1 MIHSLVGYRHRLL
14 RGVSPTQLFSVPP
27 VITFRPPQV
36 HCPGCDGSLNVL
48 KTHSRS
54 VSTLHVGQFRAVEII
69 LVCTKCAHRYRSE
82 ELSNLVPPG
91 ANFGYDVLVYAGQ
104 ALFLRH
110 RNEEEVVAELAERN
124 VQISPR
130 AASLLGRKFI
140 VYLALAHRRCRDQL
154 REAMLLRGGYV
165 CHLDATCEGR
175 DPMLMSS
182 LDSLSKIVLGNVK
195 LPSEDERQI
204 VPFLQRLKE
213 MYGTP
218 LALVHDMG
226 TGILK
231 AVAKVFPGVPDF
243 ICHFHFLRDIGKDIL
258 GKPYDLIRQRLRKH
272 KISSKL
278 RYRAKEFKRQIDPNA
293 TVIDGLTAG
302 IKGQPLP
309 DSCLQGLPLLNAYSL
324 IYWALE
330 GKAEGEGYGFP
341 FDRPHLTFAKRLS
354 YLHTYLDQLKD
365 MQLRGEPQDN
375 LPYFKIL
382 ADLKAII
389 KDRSLWLA
397 VEQIEKNI
405 TIFDRLHQAMRIA
418 PLSGCSGLNDEGD
431 DTNIRTIEHRV
442 KTFRAWLTTRQDY
455 PQNQEAQKTISQ
467 IDKYW
472 EKLFADPITVQAPAS
487 LLQIQ
492 PQRTNNLLEQFFRS
506 LKRGHRRRTGDGSS
520 SRMLRTMLAETPLVK
535 NLENPEY
542 VRLLLK
548 GKATLEEVF
557 AEIEIAT
564 VREEFRKAHQNP
576 EKIPKK
582 LKRLIAL
589 SDYPAKLVK
598 MVAKVAA

>member
-1 MIHSLVGYRHRLL
+1 MIHSLVAYRHRLVS
-14 RGVSPTQLFSVPP
+14 GVSPTQLFSVPP
-27 VITFRPPQV
+27 VITFRPS
-36 HCPGCDGSLNVL
+36 HAYCPACHGSLKVQ
-48 KTHSRS
+48 KTHPRM

-69 LVCTKCAHRYRSE
+69 LVCTKCDHLYRSE

-104 ALFLRH
+104 ALLLRH

-130 AASLLGRKFI
+130 ETSLLGRKFI
-140 VYLALAHRRCRDQL
+140 VYLALAHQRCTDQIRD
-154 REAMLLRGGYV
+154 AMRLRGGYV

-182 LDSLSKIVLGNVK
+182 LDSLSKFVLGNVK

-213 MYGTP
+213 TFGTP

-231 AVAKVFPGVPDF
+231 AVAKVFPGIPDF

-341 FDRPHLTFAKRLS
+341 FDRPHLAFAKRLCH
-354 YLHTYLDQLKD
+354 LHAYLDQLKD
-365 MQLRGEPQDN
+365 MQLRGQLQDN

-382 ADLKAII
+382 TDLKAII

-405 TIFDRLHQAMRIA
+405 TIFDRLRQAMRIA
-418 PLSGCSGLNDEGD
+418 TPSGCYGLNDEGD
-431 DTNIRTIEHRV
+431 DANIRTIEHRV

-455 PQNQEAQKTISQ
+455 PQNQEAQKMIAQ

-472 EKLFADPITVQAPAS
+472 QKLFADPITVQTPS
-487 LLQIQ
+487 GPLQIQ
-492 PQRTNNLLEQFFRS
+492 PQRTNNLLEQFFRH
-506 LKRGHRRRTGDGSS
+506 LKRGHRRRTGNGSS
-520 SRMLRTMLAETPLVK
+520 SRMLRTMLAETPLVR
-535 NLENPEY
+535 NLQNPEY
-542 VRLLLK
+542 VRLLFTE
-548 GKATLEEVF
+548 KASLEEVF

-564 VREEFRKAHQNP
+564 LREEFRKAQLNP
-576 EKIPKK
+576 EQIPKK
-582 LKRLIAL
+582 VKWLIAL
-589 SDYPAKLVK
+589 PDYPAKLIK
-598 MVAKVAA
+598 MVAKAAA

>member
-14 RGVSPTQLFSVPP
+14 RGVSATQLFSVPP

-36 HCPGCDGSLNVL
+36 HCPACDGSLNVL
-48 KTHSRS
+48 KTHSRR

-69 LVCTKCAHRYRSE
+69 LVCTKCVHRYRSE

-140 VYLALAHRRCRDQL
+140 VYLALAHQRCRDQL

-231 AVAKVFPGVPDF
+231 AVPKVFPGVPDF

-293 TVIDGLTAG
+293 TVVDGLTAG

-365 MQLRGEPQDN
+365 MQLRGQPQDN

-405 TIFDRLHQAMRIA
+405 TIFDRLRQAMRIA
-418 PLSGCSGLNDEGD
+418 PPSGCSGLNDEGD

-472 EKLFADPITVQAPAS
+472 EKLFADPITVQAPAG

-564 VREEFRKAHQNP
+564 VREEFRKAHLNP

-598 MVAKVAA
+598 LVAKVAA